1 MRFGVLLGCL
11 LFTVAAAGQEPTLT
25 SGYNLE
31 LPSHPGR
38 LHMDATRFPV
48 VEASAKPSGSEFGL
62 RGEDKADG
70 IDLLVFLFQYSDEA
84 PLTSSKCRDAMLRH
98 TKDENPGFNLSST
111 AMLQARGELLA
122 TATYS
127 NKSAKG
133 TWFHVRG
140 FAADGD
146 LCADIEFSSQHSIS
160 TDTPDLKDA
169 LESVR
174 FDPAGKQD
182 FQGLFYYA
190 SVLLRHGMPKQAA
203 PIYEQALAL
212 IPSSDV
218 NGEWRRVAT
227 DQTVMAY
234 GMSGQMAA
242 ARAIASRAI
251 KLDPDYPMNYY
262 NLACADAEQG
272 NAGQAQIHLQE
283 AFDRR
288 RNVLSG
294 ESMPDPTQDDSIQ
307 KLKGDSKFWSFV
319 QSLQRSR

>member
-1 MRFGVLLGCL
+1 
-11 LFTVAAAGQEPTLT
+11 
-25 SGYNLE
+25 
-31 LPSHPGR
+31 
-38 LHMDATRFPV
+38 MDAAKFPV

-62 RGEDKADG
+62 RGADKADD
-70 IDLLVFLFQYSDEA
+70 IDLFVFLFQYSEEA
-84 PLTSSKCRDAMLRH
+84 PLTSVKCRDAMLRH
-98 TKDENPGFNLSST
+98 TKDENPGLNLSST
-111 AMLQARGELLA
+111 VIVQAHGEPLA
-122 TATYS
+122 VATYS

-160 TDTPDLKDA
+160 TDTPDVKDA

-182 FQGLFYYA
+182 FEGLFYYA
-190 SVLLRHGMPKQAA
+190 TVLLRHGMPKQAA
-203 PIYEQALAL
+203 PIYEQSLTL
-212 IPSSDV
+212 IPGDDT
-218 NGEWRRVAT
+218 NGKWRRVAT
-227 DQTVMAY
+227 DQTVIAY
-234 GMSGQMAA
+234 GTSGQVAA

-272 NAGQAQIHLQE
+272 KADEAQSHLQE

-288 RNVLSG
+288 ANVLPG

-307 KLKGDSKFWSFV
+307 KLKGDPKFWSFV
-319 QSLQRSR
+319 QSLQRNR